1 VDTTIR
7 KQTQITWIRQV
18 PSYKQLGVKTNRT
31 LFFFV
36 LFCGNRNGHHNS
48 WFTVQYRLVW
58 LYWVCV
64 PHLFS
69 LVCCPIIC
77 LYVVS
82 SVLWCPLRFPQN
94 NTKKNN
100 VRFVF
105 TPSCLYEGS
114 VFVDHCSCFFLF
126 LLTVLL
132 FVRIRFMASDYYF
145 GIFQLFLSKYYQLI
159 IFNNLVIFV
168 TATI

>member
-1 VDTTIR
+1 MI
-7 KQTQITWIRQV
+7 
-18 PSYKQLGVKTNRT
+18 YKDAYIRT
-31 LFFFV
+31 LFKALYSDWFTMV
-36 LFCGNRNGHHNS
+36 SS

-105 TPSCLYEGS
+105 TPSCLYEGTCLIDVICVCLRIVVS
-114 VFVDHCSCFFLF
+114 NTYCVVLHFVHHFDC
-126 LLTVLL
+126 T
-132 FVRIRFMASDYYF
+132 F
-145 GIFQLFLSKYYQLI
+145 GILKRLFRIVLHINYTYQ
-159 IFNNLVIFV
+159 VR
-168 TATI
+168 